1 MIKRQQQAKLLSLAK
16 QFPVISIIGPRQSGK
31 STLVKYCF
39 PHYEYIS
46 FEDIDNRRRAL
57 LDMRGFLEQYSK
69 GVIFDEVQ
77 RVPELFSYLQTHVDT
92 TGKKGKFILTG
103 SHNYL
108 LQEKVSQSLAGR
120 VAMLRLLPFS
130 MKELEDAGKLTG
142 DINKILFKGFYPR
155 LFSSRVKPTDW
166 YPSYIETY
174 MQRDVREIKNIPNLN
189 YFQKFLHLLAGR
201 HGQQLNL
208 TSLASEVGVVHN
220 TIASWISILEASYI
234 IYLLKPHF
242 NNFNKRVTK
251 TPKIYFFDSGLVCS
265 LLGIEKAEQLNTH
278 HIKGHLF
285 EGLIITELIKAR
297 YNNGLPNNCYYWRDK
312 TGNEVDCIIDKAGSL
327 TAVEIK
333 SGKTIN
339 SDYFGNLNFWKILSG
354 NKNKSYLVYGGSD
367 EQKINNNIVLPW
379 RNAHLLVL

>member
-1 MIKRQQQAKLLSLAK
+1 MIQRQQQAKLLSLAK

-31 STLVKYCF
+31 STLVKHCF
-39 PHYEYIS
+39 PKYDYIS

-57 LDMRGFLEQYSK
+57 LDMRGFLEQYGK

-77 RVPELFSYLQTHVDT
+77 RVPELFSYLQTHVDAS
-92 TGKKGKFILTG
+92 GKKGKFILTG

-130 MKELEDAGKLTG
+130 MQELADAGKLPA
-142 DINKILFKGFYPR
+142 DIHKILFKGFYPR
-155 LFSSRVKPTDW
+155 LFSSRVQPSDW
-166 YPSYIETY
+166 YPAYIETY

-208 TSLASEVGVVHN
+208 TSLATEVGVVHN
-220 TIASWISILEASYI
+220 TISSWISILEASYV

-242 NNFNKRVTK
+242 NNFNKRITK
-251 TPKIYFFDSGLVCS
+251 TPKIYFYDSGLVCS

-278 HIKGHLF
+278 HIKGPLF

-297 YNNGLPNNCYYWRDK
+297 FNAGLSNNCFYWRDK

-327 TAVEIK
+327 TAIEIK

-339 SDYFGNLNFWKILSG
+339 GDYFNNLNFWKTLSG
-354 NKNKSYLVYGGSD
+354 NTNKSYLIYGGT
-367 EQKINNNIVLPW
+367 ETQKIKNNIVVPW
-379 RNAHLLVL
+379 KNTYSIV

>member
-1 MIKRQQQAKLLSLAK
+1 MIQRQQQAKLLSLAK

-31 STLVKYCF
+31 STLVKHCF
-39 PHYEYIS
+39 PKYDYIS

-57 LDMRGFLEQYSK
+57 LDMRGFLEQYGK

-77 RVPELFSYLQTHVDT
+77 RVPELFSYLQTHVDA

-120 VAMLRLLPFS
+120 IAMLRLLPFS
-130 MKELEDAGKLTG
+130 MQELADAGKLPA
-142 DINKILFKGFYPR
+142 DIHKILFKGFYPR
-155 LFSSRVKPTDW
+155 LFSSRVTPSDW
-166 YPSYIETY
+166 YPAYIETY

-208 TSLASEVGVVHN
+208 TSLATEVGVVHN
-220 TIASWISILEASYI
+220 TISSWISILEASYV

-242 NNFNKRVTK
+242 NNFNKRIIK
-251 TPKIYFFDSGLVCS
+251 TPKIYFYDSGLVCS
-265 LLGIEKAEQLNTH
+265 LLGIEKAEQLHTH
-278 HIKGHLF
+278 HIKGPLF

-297 YNNGLPNNCYYWRDK
+297 FNAGLSNNCFYWRDK

-327 TAVEIK
+327 TAIEIK

-339 SDYFGNLNFWKILSG
+339 GDYFNNLDFWKNLSG
-354 NKNKSYLVYGGSD
+354 NTNKSYLVYGGT
-367 EQKINNNIVLPW
+367 ETQKIKNNIVVPW
-379 RNAHLLVL
+379 KNTFSIV

>member
-1 MIKRQQQAKLLSLAK
+1 MIQRQQQAKLLSLAK
-16 QFPVISIIGPRQSGK
+16 QFPVISVIGPRQSGK
-31 STLVKYCF
+31 STLVKHCF
-39 PHYEYIS
+39 PKYDYIS

-57 LDMRGFLEQYSK
+57 LDMRGFLEQYGK

-77 RVPELFSYLQTHVDT
+77 RVPELFSYLQTHVDAS
-92 TGKKGKFILTG
+92 GKKGRFILTG

-130 MKELEDAGKLTG
+130 MQELADAGKLPA
-142 DINKILFKGFYPR
+142 DIHKILFKGFYPR
-155 LFSSRVKPTDW
+155 LFSSRVQPSDW
-166 YPSYIETY
+166 YPAYIETY

-208 TSLASEVGVVHN
+208 TNLATEVGVVHN
-220 TIASWISILEASYI
+220 TISSWISILEASYV

-242 NNFNKRVTK
+242 NNFNKRITK
-251 TPKIYFFDSGLVCS
+251 TPKIYFYDSGLVCS
-265 LLGIEKAEQLNTH
+265 LLGIENAEQLHTH
-278 HIKGHLF
+278 HIKGPLF

-297 YNNGLPNNCYYWRDK
+297 FNAGLSNNCFYWRDK

-327 TAVEIK
+327 TAIEIK

-339 SDYFGNLNFWKILSG
+339 GDYFNNLNFWKILSS
-354 NKNKSYLVYGGSD
+354 NTNKSYLIYGGT
-367 EQKINNNIVLPW
+367 ETQKIKNNIVVPW
-379 RNAHLLVL
+379 KNTYSVV

>member
-1 MIKRQQQAKLLSLAK
+1 
-16 QFPVISIIGPRQSGK
+16 
-31 STLVKYCF
+31 
-39 PHYEYIS
+39 
-46 FEDIDNRRRAL
+46 
-57 LDMRGFLEQYSK
+57 MRGFLEQYNK
-69 GVIFDEVQ
+69 GAIFDEVQ
-77 RVPELFSYLQTHVDT
+77 RVPELFSYLQTHVDA
-92 TGKKGKFILTG
+92 TGKKGRFILTG

-130 MKELEDAGKLTG
+130 IKELDDAGKLTG

-251 TPKIYFFDSGLVCS
+251 TPKLYFFDSGLVCS

-339 SDYFGNLNFWKILSG
+339 SDYFSNLNFWKTLSE

-367 EQKINNNIVLPW
+367 EQKVKDNIVLPW
-379 RNAHLLVL
+379 RNSHSLVL

>member
-1 MIKRQQQAKLLSLAK
+1 MIRRQQQAKLLSLAK

-39 PHYEYIS
+39 PQYDYIS

-57 LDMRGFLEQYSK
+57 LDMRGFLEQYNK
-69 GVIFDEVQ
+69 GAIFDEVQ
-77 RVPELFSYLQTHVDT
+77 RVPELFSYLQTHVDA
-92 TGKKGKFILTG
+92 TGKKGRFILTG

-130 MKELEDAGKLTG
+130 IKELDDTGKLTG

-251 TPKIYFFDSGLVCS
+251 TPKLYFFDSGLVCS

-339 SDYFGNLNFWKILSG
+339 SDYFSNLNFWKTLSE

-367 EQKINNNIVLPW
+367 EQKVKDNIVLPW
-379 RNAHLLVL
+379 RNSHSLVL

>member
-1 MIKRQQQAKLLSLAK
+1 MIQRQQQAKLLSLAK
-16 QFPVISIIGPRQSGK
+16 QFPVISVIGPRQSGK
-31 STLVKYCF
+31 STLVKHCF
-39 PHYEYIS
+39 PKYDYIS

-57 LDMRGFLEQYSK
+57 LDMRGFLEQYGK

-77 RVPELFSYLQTHVDT
+77 RVPELFSYLQTHVDAS
-92 TGKKGKFILTG
+92 GKKGRFILTG

-130 MKELEDAGKLTG
+130 MQELADAGKLPA
-142 DINKILFKGFYPR
+142 DIHKILFKGFYPR
-155 LFSSRVKPTDW
+155 LFSSRVQPSDW
-166 YPSYIETY
+166 YPAYIETY

-208 TSLASEVGVVHN
+208 TNLATEVGVVHN
-220 TIASWISILEASYI
+220 TISSWISILEASYV

-242 NNFNKRVTK
+242 NNFNKRITK
-251 TPKIYFFDSGLVCS
+251 TPKIYFYDSGLVCS
-265 LLGIEKAEQLNTH
+265 LLGIENAEQLHTH
-278 HIKGHLF
+278 HIKGPLF

-297 YNNGLPNNCYYWRDK
+297 FNAGLSNNCFYWRDK

-327 TAVEIK
+327 TAIEIK

-339 SDYFGNLNFWKILSG
+339 GDYFNNLNFWKTLSG
-354 NKNKSYLVYGGSD
+354 NTNKSYLIYGGT
-367 EQKINNNIVLPW
+367 ETQKIKNNIVVPW
-379 RNAHLLVL
+379 KNTYSIF

>member
-1 MIKRQQQAKLLSLAK
+1 MIQRQQQAKLLSLAK

-31 STLVKYCF
+31 STLVKHCF
-39 PHYEYIS
+39 PKYDYIS

-57 LDMRGFLEQYSK
+57 LDMRGFLEQYGK

-77 RVPELFSYLQTHVDT
+77 RVPELFSYLQTHVDAS
-92 TGKKGKFILTG
+92 GKKGKFILTG

-130 MKELEDAGKLTG
+130 MQELADAGKLPA
-142 DINKILFKGFYPR
+142 DIHKILFKGFYPR
-155 LFSSRVKPTDW
+155 LFSSRVQPSDW
-166 YPSYIETY
+166 YPAYIETY

-208 TSLASEVGVVHN
+208 TSLATEVGVVHN
-220 TIASWISILEASYI
+220 TISSWISILEASYV

-242 NNFNKRVTK
+242 NNFNKRITK
-251 TPKIYFFDSGLVCS
+251 TPKIYFYDSGLVCS

-278 HIKGHLF
+278 HIKGPLF

-297 YNNGLPNNCYYWRDK
+297 FNAGLSNNCFYWRDK

-327 TAVEIK
+327 TAIEIK

-339 SDYFGNLNFWKILSG
+339 GDYFNNLNFWKTLSG
-354 NKNKSYLVYGGSD
+354 NTNKSYLIYGGT
-367 EQKINNNIVLPW
+367 ETQKIKNNIVVPW
-379 RNAHLLVL
+379 KNTYSVV

>member
-1 MIKRQQQAKLLSLAK
+1 MIQRQQQTKLLSLAK
-16 QFPVISIIGPRQSGK
+16 QFPVISVIGPRQSGK
-31 STLVKYCF
+31 STLVKHCF
-39 PHYEYIS
+39 PKYDYIS

-57 LDMRGFLEQYSK
+57 LDMRGFLEQYGK

-77 RVPELFSYLQTHVDT
+77 RVPELFSYLQTHVDAS
-92 TGKKGKFILTG
+92 GKKGRFILTG

-130 MKELEDAGKLTG
+130 MQELADAGKLPA
-142 DINKILFKGFYPR
+142 DIHKILFKGFYPR
-155 LFSSRVKPTDW
+155 LFSSRVKPSDW
-166 YPSYIETY
+166 YPAYIETY

-208 TSLASEVGVVHN
+208 TSLATEVGVVHN
-220 TIASWISILEASYI
+220 TISSWISILEASYV

-242 NNFNKRVTK
+242 NNFNKRITK
-251 TPKIYFFDSGLVCS
+251 TPKIYFYDSGLVCS

-278 HIKGHLF
+278 HIKGPLF

-297 YNNGLPNNCYYWRDK
+297 FNTGLSNNCFARFNFYSS
-312 TGNEVDCIIDKAGSL
+312 KAACFINNAIYFI
-327 TAVEIK
+327 TRFITPV
-333 SGKTIN
+333 KTI
-339 SDYFGNLNFWKILSG
+339 I
-354 NKNKSYLVYGGSD
+354 
-367 EQKINNNIVLPW
+367 
-379 RNAHLLVL
+379 

>member
-1 MIKRQQQAKLLSLAK
+1 MIQRQQQAKLLSLAK

-31 STLVKYCF
+31 STLVKHCF
-39 PHYEYIS
+39 PKYDYIS

-57 LDMRGFLEQYSK
+57 LDMRGFLEQYGK

-77 RVPELFSYLQTHVDT
+77 RVPELFSYLQTHVDAS
-92 TGKKGKFILTG
+92 GKKGKFILTG

-130 MKELEDAGKLTG
+130 MQELADAGKLPA
-142 DINKILFKGFYPR
+142 DIHKILFKGFYPR
-155 LFSSRVKPTDW
+155 LFSSRVQPSDW
-166 YPSYIETY
+166 YPAYIETY

-208 TSLASEVGVVHN
+208 TSLATEVGVVHN
-220 TIASWISILEASYI
+220 TISSWISILEASYV

-242 NNFNKRVTK
+242 NNFNKRITK
-251 TPKIYFFDSGLVCS
+251 TPKIYFYDSGLVCS

-278 HIKGHLF
+278 HIKGPLF

-297 YNNGLPNNCYYWRDK
+297 FNAGLSNNCFYWRDK

-327 TAVEIK
+327 TAIEIK

-339 SDYFGNLNFWKILSG
+339 GDYFNNLNFWKNLSG
-354 NKNKSYLVYGGSD
+354 NTNKSYLIYGGT
-367 EQKINNNIVLPW
+367 ETQKIKNNIVVPW
-379 RNAHLLVL
+379 KNTYSVV

>member
-1 MIKRQQQAKLLSLAK
+1 MIQRQQQAKLLSLAK
-16 QFPVISIIGPRQSGK
+16 QFPVISVIGPRQSGK
-31 STLVKYCF
+31 STLVKHSF
-39 PHYEYIS
+39 PKYDYIS

-69 GVIFDEVQ
+69 GVILDEVQ
-77 RVPELFSYLQTHVDT
+77 RVPELFSYLQTHVDA
-92 TGKKGKFILTG
+92 TGKKGRFILTG

-130 MKELEDAGKLTG
+130 IKELQQAAKLPA
-142 DINKILFKGFYPR
+142 DVNKLLFKGFYPR
-155 LFSSRVKPTDW
+155 LYSSKVKPTDW
-166 YPSYIETY
+166 YPSYVETY

-208 TSLASEVGVVHN
+208 SSLANEVGVVHN
-220 TIASWISILEASYI
+220 TVASWISILEASYI
-234 IYLLKPHF
+234 IFLLKPHF

-251 TPKIYFFDSGLVCS
+251 TPKVYFYDSGLVCS

-278 HIKGHLF
+278 HIKGALF
-285 EGLIITELIKAR
+285 EGLIITELIKGR
-297 YNNGLPNNCYYWRDK
+297 FNNGLSNNCYYWKDK
-312 TGNEVDCIIDKAGSL
+312 TGYEIDCIIDKAGSL

-339 SDYFGNLNFWKILSG
+339 ADYFSNINYWKTISG
-354 NKNKSYLVYGGSD
+354 NKNKSYLLYGGT
-367 EQKINNNIVLPW
+367 EQQKINDNIILPW
-379 RNAHLLVL
+379 QNTDHLI

>member
-1 MIKRQQQAKLLSLAK
+1 MIRRQQQAKLLSLAK

-39 PHYEYIS
+39 PQYDYIS

-57 LDMRGFLEQYSK
+57 LDMRGFLEQYNK
-69 GVIFDEVQ
+69 GAIFDEVQ
-77 RVPELFSYLQTHVDT
+77 RVPELFSYLQTHVDA
-92 TGKKGKFILTG
+92 TGKKGRFILTG

-130 MKELEDAGKLTG
+130 IKELDDAGKLTG

-251 TPKIYFFDSGLVCS
+251 TPKLYFFDSGLVCS

-339 SDYFGNLNFWKILSG
+339 SDYFSNLNFWKTLSE

-367 EQKINNNIVLPW
+367 EQKVKDNIVLPW
-379 RNAHLLVL
+379 RNSHSLVL

>member
-1 MIKRQQQAKLLSLAK
+1 MIQRQQQAKLLSLAK

-31 STLVKYCF
+31 STLVKHCF
-39 PHYEYIS
+39 PKYDYIS

-57 LDMRGFLEQYSK
+57 LDMRGFLEQYGK

-77 RVPELFSYLQTHVDT
+77 RVPELFSYLQTHVDAS
-92 TGKKGKFILTG
+92 GKKGRFILTG

-130 MKELEDAGKLTG
+130 MQELADAGKLPA
-142 DINKILFKGFYPR
+142 DIHKILFKGFYPR
-155 LFSSRVKPTDW
+155 LFSSRVQPSDW

-208 TSLASEVGVVHN
+208 TSLATEVGVVHN
-220 TIASWISILEASYI
+220 TISSWISILEASYV

-242 NNFNKRVTK
+242 NNFNKRITK
-251 TPKIYFFDSGLVCS
+251 TPKIYFYDSGLVCS
-265 LLGIEKAEQLNTH
+265 LLGIEKAEQLHTH
-278 HIKGHLF
+278 HIKGPLF

-297 YNNGLPNNCYYWRDK
+297 FNAGLSNNCFYWRDK

-327 TAVEIK
+327 TAIEIK

-339 SDYFGNLNFWKILSG
+339 GDYFNNLNFWKTLSG
-354 NKNKSYLVYGGSD
+354 NTNKSYLIYGGM
-367 EQKINNNIVLPW
+367 ETQKIKNNIVLPW
-379 RNAHLLVL
+379 KNTYSIF

>member
-1 MIKRQQQAKLLSLAK
+1 MIQRQQQAKLLSLAK
-16 QFPVISIIGPRQSGK
+16 QFPVISVIGPRQSGK
-31 STLVKYCF
+31 STLVKHCF
-39 PHYEYIS
+39 PKYDYIS

-57 LDMRGFLEQYSK
+57 LDMRGFLEQYGK

-77 RVPELFSYLQTHVDT
+77 RVPELFSYLQTHVDAS
-92 TGKKGKFILTG
+92 GKKGRFILTG

-130 MKELEDAGKLTG
+130 MQELADAGKLPA
-142 DINKILFKGFYPR
+142 DIHKILFKGFYPR
-155 LFSSRVKPTDW
+155 LFSSRVQPSDW
-166 YPSYIETY
+166 YPAYIETY

-208 TSLASEVGVVHN
+208 TNLATEVGVVHN
-220 TIASWISILEASYI
+220 TISSWISILEASYV

-242 NNFNKRVTK
+242 NNFNKRITK
-251 TPKIYFFDSGLVCS
+251 TPKIYFYDSGLVCS
-265 LLGIEKAEQLNTH
+265 LLGIENAEQLHTH
-278 HIKGHLF
+278 HIKGPLF

-297 YNNGLPNNCYYWRDK
+297 FNAGLSNNCFYWRDK

-327 TAVEIK
+327 TAIEIK

-339 SDYFGNLNFWKILSG
+339 GDYFNNLNFWKILSS
-354 NKNKSYLVYGGSD
+354 NTNKSYLIYGGT
-367 EQKINNNIVLPW
+367 ETQKIKNNIVVPW
-379 RNAHLLVL
+379 KNTYSIF

>member
-1 MIKRQQQAKLLSLAK
+1 MIQRQQQAKLLSLAK

-31 STLVKYCF
+31 STLVKHCF
-39 PHYEYIS
+39 PKYDYIS

-57 LDMRGFLEQYSK
+57 LDMRGFLEQYGK

-77 RVPELFSYLQTHVDT
+77 RVPELFSYLQTHVDAS
-92 TGKKGKFILTG
+92 GKKGKFILTG

-130 MKELEDAGKLTG
+130 MQELADAGKLPA
-142 DINKILFKGFYPR
+142 DIHKILFKGFYPR
-155 LFSSRVKPTDW
+155 LFSSRVQPSDW

-208 TSLASEVGVVHN
+208 TSLATEVGVVHN
-220 TIASWISILEASYI
+220 TISSWISILEASYV

-242 NNFNKRVTK
+242 NNFNKRITK
-251 TPKIYFFDSGLVCS
+251 TPKIYFYDSGLVCS

-278 HIKGHLF
+278 HIKGPLF

-297 YNNGLPNNCYYWRDK
+297 FNAGLSNNCFYWRDK

-327 TAVEIK
+327 TAIEIK

-339 SDYFGNLNFWKILSG
+339 GDYFNNLNFWKTLSG
-354 NKNKSYLVYGGSD
+354 NTNKSYLIYGGT
-367 EQKINNNIVLPW
+367 ETQKIKNNIVVPW
-379 RNAHLLVL
+379 KNTYSIV

>member
-1 MIKRQQQAKLLSLAK
+1 MIQRQQQAKLLSLAK

-31 STLVKYCF
+31 STLVKHCF
-39 PHYEYIS
+39 PKYDYIS

-57 LDMRGFLEQYSK
+57 LDMRGFLEQYGK

-77 RVPELFSYLQTHVDT
+77 RVPELFSYLQTHVDAS
-92 TGKKGKFILTG
+92 GKKGRFILTG

-130 MKELEDAGKLTG
+130 MQELADAGKLPA
-142 DINKILFKGFYPR
+142 DIHKILFKGFYPR
-155 LFSSRVKPTDW
+155 LFSSRVQPSDW
-166 YPSYIETY
+166 YPAYIETY

-208 TSLASEVGVVHN
+208 TSLATEVGVVHN
-220 TIASWISILEASYI
+220 TIASWISILEASYV

-242 NNFNKRVTK
+242 NNFNKRIIK
-251 TPKIYFFDSGLVCS
+251 TPKIYFYDSGLVCS

-278 HIKGHLF
+278 HIKGPLF

-297 YNNGLPNNCYYWRDK
+297 FNAGLSNNCFYWRDK

-327 TAVEIK
+327 TAIEIK

-339 SDYFGNLNFWKILSG
+339 GDYFNNLDFWKTLSG
-354 NKNKSYLVYGGSD
+354 NTNKSYLIYGGT
-367 EQKINNNIVLPW
+367 ETQKIKNNIVLPW
-379 RNAHLLVL
+379 KNTYSIF

>member
-1 MIKRQQQAKLLSLAK
+1 MIQRQQQAKLLSLAK

-31 STLVKYCF
+31 STLVKHCF
-39 PHYEYIS
+39 PKYDYIS

-57 LDMRGFLEQYSK
+57 LDMRGFLEQYGK

-77 RVPELFSYLQTHVDT
+77 RVPELFSYLQTHVDAS
-92 TGKKGKFILTG
+92 GKKGRFILTG

-130 MKELEDAGKLTG
+130 MQELADAGKLPA
-142 DINKILFKGFYPR
+142 DIHKILFKGFYPR
-155 LFSSRVKPTDW
+155 LFSSRVQPSDW
-166 YPSYIETY
+166 YPAYIETY

-208 TSLASEVGVVHN
+208 TSLATEVGVVHN
-220 TIASWISILEASYI
+220 TIASWISILEASYV

-242 NNFNKRVTK
+242 NNFNKRIIK
-251 TPKIYFFDSGLVCS
+251 TPKIYFYDSGLVCS
-265 LLGIEKAEQLNTH
+265 LLGIEKAEQLHTH
-278 HIKGHLF
+278 HIKGPLF

-297 YNNGLPNNCYYWRDK
+297 FNAGLSNNCFYWRDK

-327 TAVEIK
+327 TAIEIK

-339 SDYFGNLNFWKILSG
+339 GDYFNNLDFWKTLSG
-354 NKNKSYLVYGGSD
+354 NTNKSYLIYGGT
-367 EQKINNNIVLPW
+367 ETQKIKNNIVLPW
-379 RNAHLLVL
+379 KNTYSIF

>member
-31 STLVKYCF
+31 STLVKHCF
-39 PHYEYIS
+39 PQYDYIS

-69 GVIFDEVQ
+69 GAIFDEVQ
-77 RVPELFSYLQTHVDT
+77 RVPELFSYLQTHVDA

-130 MKELEDAGKLTG
+130 MKELDDAGKLTG

-189 YFQKFLHLLAGR
+189 FFQKFLHLLAGR

-220 TIASWISILEASYI
+220 TIASWISVLEASFI

-242 NNFNKRVTK
+242 NNFNKRITK
-251 TPKIYFFDSGLVCS
+251 TPKIYFYDSGLVCS

-285 EGLIITELIKAR
+285 EGLIITEIIKAR

-327 TAVEIK
+327 TAIEIK

-339 SDYFGNLNFWKILSG
+339 ADYFSNLNFWKNLSE
-354 NKNKSYLVYGGSD
+354 NKNKSYLVYGGTE
-367 EQKINNNIVLPW
+367 EQKIKNNIVLPW
-379 RNAHLLVL
+379 KNSHSLI

>member
-1 MIKRQQQAKLLSLAK
+1 MIQRQQQAKLLSLAK

-31 STLVKYCF
+31 STLVKHCF
-39 PHYEYIS
+39 PKYDYIS

-57 LDMRGFLEQYSK
+57 LDMRGFLEQYGK

-77 RVPELFSYLQTHVDT
+77 RVPELFSYLQTHVDA

-120 VAMLRLLPFS
+120 IAMLRLLPFS
-130 MKELEDAGKLTG
+130 MQELADAGKLPA
-142 DINKILFKGFYPR
+142 DIHKILFKGFYPR
-155 LFSSRVKPTDW
+155 LFSSRVTPSDW
-166 YPSYIETY
+166 YPAYIETY

-208 TSLASEVGVVHN
+208 TSLATEVGVVHN
-220 TIASWISILEASYI
+220 TISSWISILEASYV

-242 NNFNKRVTK
+242 NNFNKRIIK
-251 TPKIYFFDSGLVCS
+251 TPKIYFYDSGLVCS
-265 LLGIEKAEQLNTH
+265 LLGIEKAEQLHTH
-278 HIKGHLF
+278 HIKGPLF

-297 YNNGLPNNCYYWRDK
+297 FNAGLSNNCFYWRDK

-327 TAVEIK
+327 TAIEIK

-339 SDYFGNLNFWKILSG
+339 GDYFNNLNFWKNLSG
-354 NKNKSYLVYGGSD
+354 NTNKSYLVYGGT
-367 EQKINNNIVLPW
+367 ETQKIKNNIVVPW
-379 RNAHLLVL
+379 KNTFSIV

>member
-1 MIKRQQQAKLLSLAK
+1 MIQRQQQAKLLSLAK

-31 STLVKYCF
+31 STLVKHCF
-39 PHYEYIS
+39 PKYDYIS

-57 LDMRGFLEQYSK
+57 LDMRGFLEQYGK

-77 RVPELFSYLQTHVDT
+77 RVPELFSYLQTHVDGS
-92 TGKKGKFILTG
+92 GKKGRFILTG

-130 MKELEDAGKLTG
+130 MQELADAGKLPA
-142 DINKILFKGFYPR
+142 DIHKILFKGFYPR
-155 LFSSRVKPTDW
+155 LFSSRVKPSDW
-166 YPSYIETY
+166 YPAYIETY

-208 TSLASEVGVVHN
+208 TSLATEVGVVHN
-220 TIASWISILEASYI
+220 TISSWISILEASYV

-242 NNFNKRVTK
+242 NNFNKRITK
-251 TPKIYFFDSGLVCS
+251 TPKIYFYDSGLVCS

-278 HIKGHLF
+278 HIKGPLF

-297 YNNGLPNNCYYWRDK
+297 FNAGLSNNCFYWRDK

-327 TAVEIK
+327 TAIEIK

-339 SDYFGNLNFWKILSG
+339 GDYFNNLNFWKTLSG
-354 NKNKSYLVYGGSD
+354 NTNKSYLIYGGT
-367 EQKINNNIVLPW
+367 ETQKIKNNIVVPW
-379 RNAHLLVL
+379 KNTYSIV

>member
-1 MIKRQQQAKLLSLAK
+1 MIRRQQQIKLLSLAK

-31 STLVKYCF
+31 STLVKHCF
-39 PHYEYIS
+39 PQYDYIS

-77 RVPELFSYLQTHVDT
+77 RVPELFSYLQTHVDE
-92 TGKKGKFILTG
+92 TGKKGRFILTG

-166 YPSYIETY
+166 YPAYIETY

-220 TIASWISILEASYI
+220 THCIVDKCTGS
-234 IYLLKPHF
+234 
-242 NNFNKRVTK
+242 
-251 TPKIYFFDSGLVCS
+251 
-265 LLGIEKAEQLNTH
+265 QLHN
-278 HIKGHLF
+278 LF
-285 EGLIITELIKAR
+285 IKA
-297 YNNGLPNNCYYWRDK
+297 
-312 TGNEVDCIIDKAGSL
+312 T
-327 TAVEIK
+327 
-333 SGKTIN
+333 
-339 SDYFGNLNFWKILSG
+339 F
-354 NKNKSYLVYGGSD
+354 
-367 EQKINNNIVLPW
+367 
-379 RNAHLLVL
+379 